1 MNNLSSFNN
10 NVASVRNS
18 EVEDVSKNN
27 SANETEG
34 VGNLSDQKEKST
46 LESARKKRANT
57 NIIFRS
63 EKSEKTNKSINL
75 PEPVKI
81 NYENDGD
88 IYFDENEK
96 SEEEESAAQ
105 IILPDLDMK
114 SSFSPRSDKL
124 DSPYKNTKKNSTQ
137 ALANMSESDGA
148 LFSEADKKS
157 GGKARRS
164 QFRLPTLSFGK
175 NTESTNTE
183 PGSARSNRSNSF
195 RHLNSFTSGIIT
207 PRSTLNEN
215 DSSDDVASVLS
226 RQPVSPTALYSGSG
240 KSIMSATPRQS
251 PVSLTSI
258 FGSPEADP
266 AEKQREVISSISK
279 SQWRIS
285 KIRDEEIKGTSVI
298 NRVSNSVRNLL
309 SDDYRSII
317 SGRSFQALPL
327 HERDFFLKQE
337 LGSRF
342 MSHVLRELGDNFD
355 PSLLKS
361 GTKLSV
367 FLKKNFGII
376 IEKKSADKESKD
388 YKNKDEVPDFL
399 QIILDDVVLHSVNYS
414 IERTIDLTNPAYL
427 KHYDDCKNSS
437 FEKTKNNKTDSV
449 DVSQRT
455 DLSATFLRDFPHSVY
470 QAELDDGSLKLLSSP
485 DDFFNFIGDPK
496 SNGFP
501 KLISHYSNQN
511 TGTYL
516 NRALFS
522 KIDAK
527 GMIDSEIHTADGLP
541 LVPTSSPK
549 ATYVFKKLANGD
561 VILKYTG
568 KIDTRIDQKN
578 ADERKVLMKQTA
590 KVFFKDD
597 DSIIEKRFT
606 IKNADAEIKIEIL
619 FSTDGTVTLNN
630 PTLKAK
636 GWSRLPE
643 DN

>member
-1 MNNLSSFNN
+1 MKNFPSLNN
-10 NVASVRNS
+10 NVSLFRNS
-18 EVEDVSKNN
+18 EIQDVSKNN
-27 SANETEG
+27 LPDGAAD
-34 VGNLSDQKEKST
+34 VGKLSVDEKKSS

-63 EKSEKTNKSINL
+63 DKTDKSINL
-75 PEPVKI
+75 LQSVKT
-81 NYENDGD
+81 NYENDGQ
-88 IYFDENEK
+88 IFYDESEKSNEK
-96 SEEEESAAQ
+96 SEEENSSQ
-105 IILPDLDMK
+105 IIVSDLNMK
-114 SSFSPRSDKL
+114 SSLSPRSDKL
-124 DSPYKNTKKNSTQ
+124 DSPYKNNKKNSTQ

-148 LFSEADKKS
+148 LLSEADKKS
-157 GGKARRS
+157 ESKARRS

-175 NTESTNTE
+175 NTETMNAE

-195 RHLNSFTSGIIT
+195 RHLNSFTSGIIS
-207 PRSTLNEN
+207 PRSTLNES
-215 DSSDDVASVLS
+215 DSSDGGATVLS
-226 RQPVSPTALYSGSG
+226 GQPVSPRALHSGSN
-240 KSIMSATPRQS
+240 KSIMPATPRQS

-258 FGSPEADP
+258 FGSSEVDP
-266 AEKQREVISSISK
+266 AEKQRKVISSISK

-285 KIRDEEIKGTSVI
+285 NISDVEVKGTSVI

-317 SGRSFQALPL
+317 LGQTFQTLPL
-327 HERDFFLKQE
+327 HERDYYLKQE

-342 MSHVLRELGDNFD
+342 ISHVLREQGDNFD

-367 FLKKNFGII
+367 FLKKNFGIT
-376 IEKKSADKESKD
+376 IEKKSVEKESKD
-388 YKNKDEVPDFL
+388 YKNTDEAPDFL

-414 IERTIDLTNPAYL
+414 IERTIDLTNQAYL

-437 FEKTKNNKTDSV
+437 FENTKNNKTDSV
-449 DVSQRT
+449 GVNQRS

-470 QAELDDGSLKLLSSP
+470 QAELDDSSLKAFSSP
-485 DDFFNFIGDPK
+485 DDFFDFIGDPK
-496 SNGFP
+496 SNRFP
-501 KLISHYSNQN
+501 ELISHYSNQN
-511 TGTYL
+511 IGTFL

-522 KIDAK
+522 KIDTK

-549 ATYVFKKLANGD
+549 ASYIFKKLANGD

-568 KIDTRIDQKN
+568 KIDTRVDEKI
-578 ADERKVLMKQTA
+578 ATERKALMKQTA
-590 KVFFKDD
+590 KIFIKDG
-597 DSIIEKRFT
+597 DSVIEKRFT
-606 IKNADAEIKIEIL
+606 MKNADAEIKIEIL
-619 FSTDGTVTLNN
+619 FSIDGTVTLNN